1 MSGDLA
7 TPVRTFSHGC
17 SGGQPRW
24 SEGRSAPLICLLGV
38 VPAEDNFSGLFI
50 NVLFGP
56 FEAIVQ
62 LFRENY
68 QNLPL
73 ARHCACYGTTRHI
86 WCPAIHGSG
95 SCHSS
100 RFLRPWRSRMEI
112 FPSIRISQALCSCA
126 DLKQLAGCFCRRAI
140 DFLLDKGQL

>member
-24 SEGRSAPLICLLGV
+24 SEGRSAPLTCLLGV

-50 NVLFGP
+50 DVLFGP

-73 ARHCACYGTTRHI
+73 GLLGIALVMEPSGISGVQQFTGQGHVIPPGFSDHGAPASRSFRQSGFRRRYGSFFINIGKNLIRKY
-86 WCPAIHGSG
+86 
-95 SCHSS
+95 
-100 RFLRPWRSRMEI
+100 FRP
-112 FPSIRISQALCSCA
+112 
-126 DLKQLAGCFCRRAI
+126 
-140 DFLLDKGQL
+140 